1 MSGIRS
7 IPFNRAPI
15 SAADGLRAALAVGA
29 VRFDRQPIVALP
41 QTAVAGYELLA
52 RFDLP
57 HPVAD
62 LVAAAEAENLVEKID
77 LAAAQAGLNALDR
90 GGLFYSVNV
99 SAQSLASPNF
109 CARLLR
115 MLRAAPGQGCGMCFE
130 VTETARIID
139 LSQAAETLN
148 GLRTLGAQIWL
159 DDFGE
164 GFGALSYL
172 RALPADGVKLRAHA
186 GDWLIG
192 PLVRMIGEIGL
203 SAVVEMVET
212 EAQART
218 AAQAGAAF
226 GQGYLFGRPQRW
238 DSAAAAHRACGA

>member
-7 IPFNRAPI
+7 IPLGRAAVTP
-15 SAADGLRAALAVGA
+15 AEGLRAALAVGA

-41 QTAVAGYELLA
+41 QAVTAGYELLA

-57 HPVAD
+57 FAVAD
-62 LVAAAEAENLVEKID
+62 IVAAAEAENLVEKID
-77 LAAAQAGLNALDR
+77 IAAAQAALQAMDR

-99 SAQSLASPNF
+99 SARSLASPAF
-109 CARLLR
+109 CDRILR
-115 MLRAAPGQGCGMCFE
+115 MLRAAPGQGCGMIFE
-130 VTETARIID
+130 VTETARIVD
-139 LSQAAETLN
+139 LGAAAETLN
-148 GLRTLGAQIWL
+148 GLRGLGAQIWL

-172 RALPADGVKLRAHA
+172 RTLPADGVKLRAHA

-192 PLVRMIGEIGL
+192 PLVRMVGELGL

-218 AAQAGAAF
+218 AVQAGAAF

-238 DSAAAAHRACGA
+238 QNVAAPQRAFGA